1 MRDLSITIV
10 EEHTKRLSRNLAL
23 TQTRR
28 RTITFE
34 DPPHKEVVEI
44 TKPNSKTTIIRNPKS
59 QKSISTTTTTERSLR
74 PVKNPVT
81 SIVTTTTVDVPYKN
95 FKIWTDY
102 DQEENLQLHIK
113 EQKDRKEEINDKRTG
128 GYMRTI

>member
-1 MRDLSITIV
+1 MRDLCITIV

-34 DPPHKEVVEI
+34 NPPQNKVLEI
-44 TKPNSKTTIIRNPKS
+44 TQPNSKTTIITQPKS
-59 QKSISTTTTTERSLR
+59 LKKSICTTTTTTERSLR
-74 PVKNPVT
+74 PAKNPIT
-81 SIVTTTTVDVPYKN
+81 STVTTTTVDVPYKN

-102 DQEENLQLHIK
+102 DQDENLQLHIK
-113 EQKDRKEEINDKRTG
+113 EQKENRKLEDRRDVA
-128 GYMRTI
+128 MRTI